1 MNGVKFF
8 PCSHMVFLVK
18 LNQYTMLKR
27 GLQPLPGIKEAEKI
41 SQRISALQKNIGRV
55 IKGKPEAI
63 SIAIITLL
71 ARGHLLIEDAPGVGK
86 TILAQGLAMSIHS
99 SFQRIQFTSDLLPSD
114 ILGVPVYNP
123 QNGTFEFKP
132 GPIFTNIVLVDEIN
146 RTSPKTQSS
155 LLEAMNEFQ
164 VSVDGQTYPLPQ
176 PFMVVATQNPL
187 EYQGTYPLPESQLD
201 RFMMM
206 THMGYPPLAEEK
218 EILTHPRIEEEVKGL
233 QPVMSGQE
241 VIDMQQMVDEI
252 RVDDVIPNYIMEIVT
267 ATRDSEHLR
276 LGASPRGGLFLTR
289 AAKAKA
295 FIAGRD
301 YCIPDDV
308 KSLVLSVLAHR
319 IIPVSGLEINGYREE
334 AERLLMEIL
343 DHIPVPL

>member
-1 MNGVKFF
+1 MAKG
-8 PCSHMVFLVK
+8 
-18 LNQYTMLKR
+18 TD
-27 GLQPLPGIKEAEKI
+27 KI
-41 SQRISALQKNIGRV
+41 SKKIDALDKNIGLV

-63 SIAIITLL
+63 SFAIITLL
-71 ARGHLLIEDAPGVGK
+71 ARGHLLIEDAPGLGK
-86 TILAQGLAMSIHS
+86 TILAQSLAMSIHS
-99 SFQRIQFTSDLLPSD
+99 AFQRIQFTSDLLPSD

-123 QNGTFEFKP
+123 HQGTFEFKP

-187 EYQGTYPLPESQLD
+187 EYHGTYPLPESQLD
-201 RFMMM
+201 RFMMR
-206 THMGYPPLAEEK
+206 THMGYPPFAEEK

-233 QPVMSGQE
+233 QPVMSSQE
-241 VIDMQQMVDEI
+241 VIDMQQMADEI
-252 RVDDVIPNYIMEIVT
+252 RVEDEILNYVMEIVT
-267 ATRDSEHLR
+267 ATRNSDHLR
-276 LGASPRGGLFLTR
+276 LGVSPRGALFLLR

-295 FIAGRD
+295 FMEGRN
-301 YCIPDDV
+301 YCIPDDI
-308 KSLVLSVLAHR
+308 KSLVLPVLTHR
-319 IIPVSGLEINGYREE
+319 IIPTSGYGIDSYREE
-334 AERLLMEIL
+334 AEGLLMEII

>member
-1 MNGVKFF
+1 MKE
-8 PCSHMVFLVK
+8 PDE
-18 LNQYTMLKR
+18 NQGRLRTLS
-27 GLQPLPGIKEAEKI
+27 GIKKKDSIHKRVEV
-41 SQRISALQKNIGRV
+41 LQKNIGRV

-63 SIAIITLL
+63 SLAIITLL

-86 TILAQGLAMSIHS
+86 TILAQSLAMSIHS

-123 QNGTFEFKP
+123 HLGNFEFKP

-201 RFMMM
+201 RFMMR

-218 EILTHPRIEEEVKGL
+218 EILTHTRIEEEVKGL

-241 VIDMQQMVDEI
+241 VIDMQQMADKIRVADEI
-252 RVDDVIPNYIMEIVT
+252 LNYVMAIVT
-267 ATRDSEHLR
+267 ATRDSDYLR
-276 LGASPRGGLFLTR
+276 LGVSPRGGLFLLR
-289 AAKAKA
+289 AAKSKA
-295 FIAGRD
+295 LIEGRD

-308 KSLVLSVLAHR
+308 KSLALPILAHR
-319 IIPVSGLEINGYREE
+319 IIPASGYETNGYREE
-334 AERLLMEIL
+334 VERLLMEIL

>member
-1 MNGVKFF
+1 L
-8 PCSHMVFLVK
+8 S
-18 LNQYTMLKR
+18 
-27 GLQPLPGIKEAEKI
+27 GIKKADKI
-41 SQRISALQKNIGRV
+41 STRIEALQKNIGRV

-63 SIAIITLL
+63 SLAIITLL

-86 TILAQGLAMSIHS
+86 TILAQGLAKSIHS

-132 GPIFTNIVLVDEIN
+132 GPIFTNIVLIDEIN

-164 VSVDGQTYPLPQ
+164 VSVDGHTYPLPQ

-187 EYQGTYPLPESQLD
+187 EYHGTYPLPESQLD
-201 RFMMM
+201 RFMMR

-218 EILTHPRIEEEVKGL
+218 EILTHTRIEEEVKEL

-241 VIDMQQMVDEI
+241 VIELQQKVDEI
-252 RVDDVIPNYIMEIVT
+252 EVRDEILNYVMAIVT
-267 ATRDSEHLR
+267 ATRNSDQLR
-276 LGASPRGGLFLTR
+276 LGVSPRGGLFLLR
-289 AAKAKA
+289 AAKSKA
-295 FIAGRD
+295 LLEGRY

-308 KSLVLSVLAHR
+308 KSLALPILTHR
-319 IIPVSGLEINGYREE
+319 VIPASGYEINGYREE
-334 AERLLMEIL
+334 IETLLMEIL

>member
-1 MNGVKFF
+1 M
-8 PCSHMVFLVK
+8 S
-18 LNQYTMLKR
+18 
-27 GLQPLPGIKEAEKI
+27 GIKKADKI
-41 SQRISALQKNIGRV
+41 STRIEALQKNIGRV

-63 SIAIITLL
+63 SLAIITLL

-86 TILAQGLAMSIHS
+86 TILAQGLAKSIHS

-132 GPIFTNIVLVDEIN
+132 GPIFTNIVLIDEIN

-164 VSVDGQTYPLPQ
+164 VSVDGHTYPLPQ

-187 EYQGTYPLPESQLD
+187 EYHGTYPLPESQLD
-201 RFMMM
+201 RFMMR

-218 EILTHPRIEEEVKGL
+218 EILNHTRIEEEVKEL

-241 VIDMQQMVDEI
+241 VIELQQKVDEI
-252 RVDDVIPNYIMEIVT
+252 EVRDEILNYVMAIVT
-267 ATRDSEHLR
+267 ATRNSDQLR
-276 LGASPRGGLFLTR
+276 LGVSPRGGLFLLR
-289 AAKAKA
+289 AAKSKA
-295 FIAGRD
+295 LLEGRY

-308 KSLVLSVLAHR
+308 KSLALPILTHR
-319 IIPVSGLEINGYREE
+319 VIPASGYEINGYREE
-334 AERLLMEIL
+334 IETLLMEIL
-343 DHIPVPL
+343 EHIPVPL

>member
-1 MNGVKFF
+1 VSSIK
-8 PCSHMVFLVK
+8 K
-18 LNQYTMLKR
+18 
-27 GLQPLPGIKEAEKI
+27 KEAETDTIRQKI
-41 SQRISALQKNIGRV
+41 DALHKNIGLV

-63 SIAIITLL
+63 SFAIITLL

-86 TILAQGLAMSIHS
+86 TLLAQSLAMSIHS
-99 SFQRIQFTSDLLPSD
+99 AFQRIQFTSDLLPSD

-123 QNGTFEFKP
+123 HTGTFEFKP

-164 VSVDGQTYPLPQ
+164 VSVDGHTYPLPQ

-201 RFMMM
+201 RFMMR

-218 EILTHPRIEEEVKGL
+218 EILTHPRIEEEVKRL

-241 VIDMQQMVDEI
+241 VSEMQQLTDDI
-252 RVDDVIPNYIMEIVT
+252 RVDDEILTYVMAIVT
-267 ATRDSEHLR
+267 ATRNSDHLR
-276 LGASPRGGLFLTR
+276 LGISPRGALFLIR

-295 FIAGRD
+295 FMEGRD

-308 KSLVLSVLAHR
+308 KSLVLPVLAHR
-319 IIPVSGLEINGYREE
+319 IIPASGYGVDGIQGE
-334 AERLLMEIL
+334 AERDLMEIL

>member
-1 MNGVKFF
+1 L
-8 PCSHMVFLVK
+8 S
-18 LNQYTMLKR
+18 
-27 GLQPLPGIKEAEKI
+27 GIKEAKKI
-41 SQRISALQKNIGRV
+41 SQRISALQNNISKV

-63 SIAIITLL
+63 SLAIITLL

-86 TILAQGLAMSIHS
+86 TILAQSLAMSIHS

-114 ILGVPVYNP
+114 ILGVPIYNHYR
-123 QNGTFEFKP
+123 GTFEFKP

-176 PFMVVATQNPL
+176 PFMVIATQNPL

-201 RFMMM
+201 RFMMR
-206 THMGYPPLAEEK
+206 THMGYPPLADEK
-218 EILTHPRIEEEVKGL
+218 EILTHTRIEEEVKKL

-241 VIDMQQMVDEI
+241 VIELQKKADEI
-252 RVDDVIPNYIMEIVT
+252 EVRDEIINYVMAIVT
-267 ATRDSEHLR
+267 ATRESDQLR
-276 LGASPRGGLFLTR
+276 LGISPRGGLFILR
-289 AAKAKA
+289 AAKSKA
-295 FIAGRD
+295 LIEGRN

-308 KSLVLSVLAHR
+308 KTLALPILAHR
-319 IIPVSGLEINGYREE
+319 IIPASGYETNGYHEE
-334 AERLLMEIL
+334 VERLLMEIL
-343 DHIPVPL
+343 DHVPVPL

>member
-1 MNGVKFF
+1 L
-8 PCSHMVFLVK
+8 S
-18 LNQYTMLKR
+18 
-27 GLQPLPGIKEAEKI
+27 GIKKADKI
-41 SQRISALQKNIGRV
+41 STRIEALQKNIGRV

-63 SIAIITLL
+63 SLAIITLL

-86 TILAQGLAMSIHS
+86 TILAQGLAKSIHS

-132 GPIFTNIVLVDEIN
+132 GPIFTNIVLIDEIN

-164 VSVDGQTYPLPQ
+164 VSVDGHTYPLPQ

-187 EYQGTYPLPESQLD
+187 EYHGTYPLPESQLD
-201 RFMMM
+201 RFMMR

-218 EILTHPRIEEEVKGL
+218 EILNHTRIEEEVKEL

-241 VIDMQQMVDEI
+241 VIELQQKVDEI
-252 RVDDVIPNYIMEIVT
+252 EVRDEILNYVMAIVT
-267 ATRDSEHLR
+267 ATRNSDQLR
-276 LGASPRGGLFLTR
+276 LGVSPRGGLFLLR
-289 AAKAKA
+289 AAKSKA
-295 FIAGRD
+295 LLEGRY

-308 KSLVLSVLAHR
+308 KSLALPILTHR
-319 IIPVSGLEINGYREE
+319 VIPASGYEINGYREE
-334 AERLLMEIL
+334 IETLLMEIL
-343 DHIPVPL
+343 EHIPVPL

>member
-1 MNGVKFF
+1 
-8 PCSHMVFLVK
+8 MVFLVR
-18 LNQYTMLKR
+18 LNQNIRIKK
-27 GLQPLPGIKEAEKI
+27 GLQSLPKIQEADKI
-41 SQRISALQKNIGRV
+41 SKRVDELRKNIGRV
-55 IKGKPEAI
+55 IKGKPDAI
-63 SIAIITLL
+63 SLAIITLL

-86 TILAQGLAMSIHS
+86 TILAQSLAMSIHS

-123 QNGTFEFKP
+123 QKGTFDFKP

-201 RFMMM
+201 RFMMR

-218 EILTHPRIEEEVKGL
+218 EILTHTRIEEEVKKL

-241 VIDMQQMVDEI
+241 VIDLQLKADEI
-252 RVDDVIPNYIMEIVT
+252 QVRDEIINYVMAIVT
-267 ATRDSEHLR
+267 ATRNSDQLR
-276 LGASPRGGLFLTR
+276 LGVSPRGGLFLLR
-289 AAKAKA
+289 AAKSKA
-295 FIAGRD
+295 LVEGRN

-308 KSLVLSVLAHR
+308 KSLALPILTHR
-319 IIPVSGLEINGYREE
+319 IIPASGYEINGYHEE
-334 AERLLMEIL
+334 VERLLMEIL
-343 DHIPVPL
+343 DHISVPL